1 MTDWATLTVPLVVIA
16 LIVVIAAFVLGVIA
30 FQGSWLVRKMRLWM
44 FTTDHKRIGLMYIAS
59 SIIFFFI
66 GGIYAILIRTDLG
79 FVQGLGLDP
88 QTTLG
93 ITPDVYS
100 TLFTMHG
107 VMMIFLFAMPALAGF
122 GNYLV
127 PSMIGAK
134 EMALPRINAIAF
146 WMIPPL
152 RSS

>member
-1 MTDWATLTVPLVVIA
+1 MYDLVTPILEIL
-16 LIVVIAAFVLGVIA
+16 LIVALAGFGLYLLRYHGEW
-30 FQGSWLVRKMRLWM
+30 FVRKAALYL
-44 FTTDHKRIGLMYIAS
+44 FTTDHKRIGLMYITTGMV
-59 SIIFFFI
+59 FFFI

-107 VMMIFLFAMPALAGF
+107 VLMIFMFIMPVLAGF
-122 GNYLV
+122 G
-127 PSMIGAK
+127 
-134 EMALPRINAIAF
+134 
-146 WMIPPL
+146 
-152 RSS
+152 